1 MNHRSEKKRLEI
13 VQPEK
18 QKRKLQK
25 THYFRRFD
33 HSSTGKKRKDRSG
46 SHFFMVIKLKK
57 NKTLQQQ
64 LQSKNPRTI
73 ATTATKMTP
82 GTRDFEKENWG
93 GKKKKIGDRN

>member
-33 HSSTGKKRKDRSG
+33 HSSTGKKE
-46 SHFFMVIKLKK
+46 
-57 NKTLQQQ
+57 KTGLGPTF
-64 LQSKNPRTI
+64 S
-73 ATTATKMTP
+73 
-82 GTRDFEKENWG
+82 W
-93 GKKKKIGDRN
+93 